1 MLLDCPPP
9 PQSEKAGP
17 RATGVD
23 TWPSRSR
30 PHSPIKMR
38 ICFLPKRREKREE
51 MVRPI
56 AVVALDGQK
65 ERVWSALGPSRFR
78 LTTEWAEEKRLKTR
92 LSGRSVGRAAGHD
105 VAGPGPARR
114 LVRWLRRGV
123 KCSAVP
129 RHTAA
134 AETQAAARPL
144 QRGQNRVTAAP
155 PPCVA
160 DAARATAPARKG
172 LNLLRRRAT
181 HRTWSTARTVGTS
194 VRKDRRAPMIPCC
207 ISSNGVR
214 GEWLPPG

>member
-1 MLLDCPPP
+1 M
-9 PQSEKAGP
+9 
-17 RATGVD
+17 TI
-23 TWPSRSR
+23 
-30 PHSPIKMR
+30 SPNFSLYRIVVLPAASNPTIKMR
-38 ICFLPKRREKREE
+38 ICFLPNRREKREE

-65 ERVWSALGPSRFR
+65 EGVWCALGPSRFR
-78 LTTEWAEEKRLKTR
+78 LTTEWAEEKTLKTC
-92 LSGRSVGRAAGHD
+92 LAGWSVGEAAGQD

-144 QRGQNRVTAAP
+144 QRGQNRVSAAP

-160 DAARATAPARKG
+160 GAARATAPARNG
-172 LNLLRRRAT
+172 PEPATPTCELPDVEPSEDGWHRQTEGQAGSHESLLHLVQWGSR
-181 HRTWSTARTVGTS
+181 
-194 VRKDRRAPMIPCC
+194 
-207 ISSNGVR
+207 
-214 GEWLPPG
+214 

>member
-1 MLLDCPPP
+1 
-9 PQSEKAGP
+9 
-17 RATGVD
+17 
-23 TWPSRSR
+23 
-30 PHSPIKMR
+30 
-38 ICFLPKRREKREE
+38 

-65 ERVWSALGPSRFR
+65 EGVWCALGPSRFR
-78 LTTEWAEEKRLKTR
+78 LTTEWAEEKTPKTR

-144 QRGQNRVTAAP
+144 QRGQNRVG
-155 PPCVA
+155 
-160 DAARATAPARKG
+160 KG
-172 LNLLRRRAT
+172 SLRSFKVPKAKWAGLSEVPEVT
-181 HRTWSTARTVGTS
+181 HHLS
-194 VRKDRRAPMIPCC
+194 VD
-207 ISSNGVR
+207 
-214 GEWLPPG
+214 LF

>member
-1 MLLDCPPP
+1 MLLVRPPP
-9 PQSEKAGP
+9 PQPEKDGP
-17 RATGVD
+17 GATGVH
-23 TWPSRSR
+23 TWPPPVPV

-56 AVVALDGQK
+56 AVVALDGQR
-65 ERVWSALGPSRFR
+65 EGVWCALGPSRFR
-78 LTTEWAEEKRLKTR
+78 LTTEWAAEKTLKTR
-92 LSGRSVGRAAGHD
+92 LAGWSIGEAAGHD
-105 VAGPGPARR
+105 VAGPGPALR

-134 AETQAAARPL
+134 AEIQAATRPL
-144 QRGQNRVTAAP
+144 QRGQNRVSAAP

-172 LNLLRRRAT
+172 LSPLRRRAI
-181 HRTWSTARTVGTS
+181 H
-194 VRKDRRAPMIPCC
+194 
-207 ISSNGVR
+207 
-214 GEWLPPG
+214 LPDVEP